1 MNIDE
6 CQYFLRLLLD
16 LLKISDETGKHPF
29 MRNLFNELSISKV
42 SFMKPFCHRAYTI
55 VSFHK

>member
-16 LLKISDETGKHPF
+16 LLKISDETEKHPF
-29 MRNLFNELSISKV
+29 MRNLFNELRI
-42 SFMKPFCHRAYTI
+42 SFMKPFCHRAYAI
-55 VSFHK
+55 LSFHK